1 MPKAKASRRAPH
13 CADPCHCETVPKLGE
28 EELLVYLIGK
38 GTLSYEDVG
47 PGSIPIEA
55 LGAQRG

>member
-1 MPKAKASRRAPH
+1 
-13 CADPCHCETVPKLGE
+13 VPKLGE